1 MEDLKLEQFY
11 KDTFRNSKASSIII
25 YDLKSQQILGD
36 FDNIE
41 FNTMSIAK
49 TVLAISFGL
58 LMKKTNNRYNLD
70 TYVFPKI
77 MDKIKVMEPKYLKFR
92 NEVKVKHLLTHTTGF
107 NKPLLMSKD
116 ISGINKEN
124 LLDYCFMNPL
134 IYKPGIHFQYSNAGY
149 YILSVFMETVLGD
162 SLYDFINKNLF
173 EKLNIIN
180 PKWEFYGKYIV
191 GASKLYFSDRDLLK
205 IGELLLNKGK
215 YLGINLIEE
224 KYISQ
229 MMSPIIKTNISS
241 DLKYLR
247 QSHYGLGMW
256 VGEEDVRFLSGT
268 GGQIV
273 AILLDEKK
281 IILATNRGEACVSSL
296 IKKDVDSLIAYIKGD

>member
-11 KDTFRNSKASSIII
+11 KDTFKNSKASSIII

-36 FDNIE
+36 FDNIK
-41 FNTMSIAK
+41 FNTRSIAK
-49 TVLAISFGL
+49 TVLAISFAL

-77 MDKIKVMEPKYLKFR
+77 MDKIEVMDPKYLKFR
-92 NEVKVKHLLTHTTGF
+92 KEVKVKHLLTHTTGF

-116 ISGINKEN
+116 ISGINEEN

-149 YILSVFMETVLGD
+149 YILSVFMETVLGE

-191 GASKLYFSDRDLLK
+191 GASKLYLSDRDLLK

-229 MMSPIIKTNISS
+229 MMSPIIKTNISY

-281 IILATNRGEACVSSL
+281 IILATNRGEACFSSL